1 MAEARQEDLQKRC
14 ERRKKRESLLET
26 LESIHVAFV
35 LAFVFRAFII
45 EAFVIPTGSM
55 APTLYGAHTEFV
67 CQDCGYRF
75 AAGAE
80 GRGPAPLCPNCF
92 LMQPIRPRGVSL
104 YSGDRVLVLKFL
116 YDFEVPRRWDIIVFR
131 NPKEPAQNYIK
142 RLVALPGE
150 TVELVRGDVTIDGRI
165 VPKSDRAQDALWM
178 IVHDTRYRPPWST
191 WTPRWKAD
199 LGWRADGAGWRLESP
214 GREETYL
221 TYEHRDPKERPSNI
235 LDFYAYNT
243 SSGNGDNLRLGSN
256 VCTDLGL
263 RTEATLGSPQAV
275 FVAELAA
282 YRDHFR
288 FELSARDSGRPT
300 RVLMNGRPMA
310 EAPDG
315 VLTVGRAA
323 EVLVADVDHKL
334 MLLVDGKR
342 VLTALG
348 GPASPEGDPLYE
360 PTPLSDDERLRMDGL
375 AGGAGGVRVGASGGP
390 VRLEYLRLDRDVYY
404 TNSDIERTNLPGH
417 GTEGHPMALG
427 ADEFFVLGDN
437 SPNSADCRAWPLPNA
452 EFPQA
457 RAVVPRRNL
466 VGKAFFV
473 YWPAAGRRTDLR
485 IPLLPD
491 PTGWRFVH

>member
-1 MAEARQEDLQKRC
+1 MAEARQEDFQRVH

-26 LESIHVAFV
+26 LESILVAFV

-55 APTLYGAHTEFV
+55 APTLYGAHTEFE

-75 AAGAE
+75 AVGAE
-80 GRGPAPLCPNCF
+80 GRGPLPVCPNCF
-92 LMQPIRPRGVSL
+92 LQQTIPPRGVPL
-104 YSGDRVLVLKFL
+104 FSGDRVLVLKFL
-116 YDFEVPRRWDIIVFR
+116 YDFEAPRRWDIIVFR
-131 NPKEPAQNYIK
+131 NPNEPAQNYIK

-150 TVELVRGDVTIDGRI
+150 RVELVRGDVTIDGR
-165 VPKSDRAQDALWM
+165 VVSKTDRAQDALWM
-178 IVHDTRYRPPWST
+178 IVHDTRHQPPWNT

-199 LGWRADGAGWRLESP
+199 AGWRPEGTGWRLEASP
-214 GREETYL
+214 PQGETYL

-235 LDFYAYNT
+235 LDFYAYN
-243 SSGNGDNLRLGSN
+243 SSGNGPRLGSN

-263 RTEATLGSPQAV
+263 RTDVTLGSPQAV
-275 FVAELAA
+275 FAAELAA
-282 YRDHFR
+282 YKDRFR
-288 FELSARDSGRPT
+288 LELSARGAGRPT
-300 RVLMNGRPMA
+300 RILMNGRLVA

-315 VLTVGRAA
+315 VLVPGRAA
-323 EVLVADVDHKL
+323 EILIANVDHRL

-348 GPASPEGDPLYE
+348 GPASPQGDPQYE

-390 VRLEYLRLDRDVYY
+390 VRIEYLRLDRDVYY
-404 TNSDIERTNLPGH
+404 TNEWIRATGEPGH
-417 GTEGHPMALG
+417 ATEGHPYTLG
-427 ADEFFVLGDN
+427 EGEFFVLGDN
-437 SPNSADCRAWPLPNA
+437 SPNSSDGRLWDLERP
-452 EFPQA
+452 
-457 RAVVPRRNL
+457 VVPRRNL

-473 YWPAAGRRTDLR
+473 YWPAAGRRTDLG